1 MASLF
6 IPSLK
11 FRLCLEFGCRRL
23 PVCASA
29 CRCGCAV
36 RWILHI
42 MGSGYWTGT
51 IMLVLGIESSCDETA
66 AALVEDGHTVLSNV
80 VASQVKTH
88 RSFGGVVPEL
98 ASREHLRN
106 IGYVVRQAFR
116 DAGKTQ
122 SDIDGIAVT
131 QGPGLVGSL
140 LVGVSFA
147 KAMAFSI
154 GKPLVPVNHV
164 EGHIFSAF
172 IENPGIE
179 YPLLALA
186 VSGGHTSLIF
196 SPSPGE
202 YRSIGRTRDD
212 AAGEALDKVAK
223 YLGLGYPGGPIIDRL
238 SQYGN
243 PSSFQ
248 FSIPKISDGSL
259 DFSFSGFKTAA
270 LRHIQLAAIKSRRP
284 GGKVSKTI
292 LDLVASYQHAIIDTL
307 VRQTQKAQSR
317 LQPRSILL
325 VGGVACNSHLRKSFK
340 KTFEEE
346 PQNRSAGPVRVYYPS
361 PVLTT
366 DNGAMIAAAGTPK
379 LQHPQPLDLDMNAIA
394 DLRLC

>member
-1 MASLF
+1 
-6 IPSLK
+6 
-11 FRLCLEFGCRRL
+11 
-23 PVCASA
+23 
-29 CRCGCAV
+29 
-36 RWILHI
+36 
-42 MGSGYWTGT
+42 
-51 IMLVLGIESSCDETA
+51 MLILGIESSCDETA
-66 AALVEDGHTVLSNV
+66 AALVEDGHRVLSNV

-106 IGYVVRQAFR
+106 IVYVVGRAFR
-116 DAGKTQ
+116 DAHRTYA
-122 SDIDGIAVT
+122 DIDGIAVT
-131 QGPGLVGSL
+131 QGPGLIGSL

-154 GKPLVPVNHV
+154 GKPLVAVNHI

-172 IENPGIE
+172 IENPGVE

-186 VSGGHTSLIF
+186 VSGGHTSLIY
-196 SPSPGE
+196 SPAPGQ

-212 AAGEALDKVAK
+212 AAGEALDKLAK
-223 YLGLGYPGGPIIDRL
+223 FLGLGYPGGPLIERL
-238 SQYGN
+238 SKKGD
-243 PSSFQ
+243 PRRFS

-270 LRHIQLAAIKSRRP
+270 LRHIQQAGIRPRRP
-284 GGKVSKTI
+284 GRKISKAI
-292 LDLVASYQHAIIDTL
+292 LDLVASYQQAIIDTL
-307 VRQTQKAQSR
+307 ILQTQRAESQLS
-317 LQPRSILL
+317 PRSILL
-325 VGGVACNSHLRKSFK
+325 VGGVACNSLLRQAFK
-340 KTFEEE
+340 RAFEGEKGKGE
-346 PQNRSAGPVRVYYPS
+346 GRAAVRVYYPS

-379 LQHPQPLDLDMNAIA
+379 LRNPSPLDLELNASA